1 MPAAELMLP
10 SRYRY
15 IAIEGP
21 IGAGKTSLA
30 RKLSRHLDAELL
42 LENADDNPFL
52 PQFYEDRHRHALAA
66 QLFFLL
72 SRAEQVRS
80 MGQGQLFSPITVA
93 DFILDKDPLFARIN
107 LAEAEYRLYQQ
118 LYDGLK
124 PQAFAPD
131 LVVYLQAGPDVL
143 LERVRKRNRSY
154 ERGMSEPYLAEV
166 ARTYCE
172 FFYHYESAPL
182 LIVNCERLNF
192 VDREDDFLLLLERIR
207 DMRGSREF
215 FNLGA

>member
-1 MPAAELMLP
+1 MLP

-30 RKLSRHLDAELL
+30 RKLSTHLDAQLL

-72 SRAEQVRS
+72 SRAEQVRNLE
-80 MGQGQLFSPITVA
+80 QGQLFSPITVA

-107 LAEAEYRLYQQ
+107 LTEPEYRLYQQ

-124 PQAFAPD
+124 PQSATPD
-131 LVVYLQAGPDVL
+131 LVIYLQAGPEVL

-154 ERGMSEPYLAEV
+154 ERGMGEQYLAEV
-166 ARTYCE
+166 AHSYSE
-172 FFYHYESAPL
+172 FFYHYDAAPL

-192 VDREDDFLLLLERIR
+192 VDREDDFLLLLERMR

>member
-1 MPAAELMLP
+1 MLP
-10 SRYRY
+10 VRFRY
-15 IAIEGP
+15 IAVEGP

-30 RKLSRHLDAELL
+30 RKLAAHLGAELL

-72 SRAEQVRS
+72 SRAEQVRNLN
-80 MGQGQLFSPITVA
+80 QGQLFSPITVA

-118 LYDGLK
+118 LYDGLR
-124 PQAFAPD
+124 PQAAAPD
-131 LVVYLQAGPDVL
+131 LVIYLQAGPDVL
-143 LERVRKRNRSY
+143 LERVKKRNRNY
-154 ERGMSEPYLAEV
+154 ERGMSEQYLAEV
-166 ARTYCE
+166 ARAYSE
-172 FFYHYESAPL
+172 FFYHYDAAPL
-182 LIVNCERLNF
+182 LMVNCERLNF
-192 VDREDDFLLLLERIR
+192 ADREADFQLLLERIR
-207 DMRGSREF
+207 DMRGTREF